1 MFPYQDLNKL
11 LLHSMLKLYC
21 CYEKNW
27 ILKSVRGISRLIKNR
42 YLVISAIYISGS
54 KSLLQAGFISF
65 MITQM
70 LLSDIVFQLHTI
82 QQSAAQE
89 VLMLS
94 NQANHRDGSKDQI
107 YIFKLKINDQSRFQQ
122 K

>member
-1 MFPYQDLNKL
+1 MFPYQDLKKL

-42 YLVISAIYISGS
+42 YLVISAIYVSGS

-70 LLSDIVFQLHTI
+70 LLRDIMFQLYTN
-82 QQSAAQE
+82 QQRAAQE

-94 NQANHRDGSKDQI
+94 NQANHRDGAKGPS
-107 YIFKLKINDQSRFQQ
+107 FHS
-122 K
+122 